1 MRFRI
6 FVSLAGL
13 MLSAAGVASAQTAA
27 KSSPP
32 AAKKAWIA
40 PRTPDG
46 QPDLQGIWN
55 SATGTPI
62 ERPDELKGKEF
73 FTEQEARD
81 WEKTMQARNKKD
93 GKADDPGVP
102 GTYNDA
108 FWEMGTKPA
117 KTLRTSIVIDPPDG
131 KIPALMPAAAA
142 ARQQK
147 IDRIFHPD
155 GPEDLGLGDQCLMF
169 STGAPPM
176 LPYPYNSNYR
186 IVQTKDYVAI
196 YVEMVHDTRII
207 PLDRRKHLPSS
218 VRLWYGDSVGHWEGD
233 ILVVDTT
240 NFIEKSQFYFQLP
253 YQVTT
258 GPFADTNM
266 HVVERFRRLDADTIL
281 YQFDVDDP
289 TAYVRPWKGEYTMSA
304 SPGPVYEYACHEGN
318 YGLPDVLKGVRA
330 QEKAAAGAK
339 VR

>member
-1 MRFRI
+1 MKFHLL
-6 FVSLAGL
+6 VGL
-13 MLSAAGVASAQTAA
+13 MLATLAAGAAQTAA
-27 KSSPP
+27 K
-32 AAKKAWIA
+32 KAWTA

-62 ERPDELKGKEF
+62 ERPTELKGKEF

-81 WEKTMQARNKKD
+81 WEKTMQARSKRD

-108 FWEMGTKPA
+108 FWEIGTKPA

-131 KIPALMPAAAA
+131 KIPALTPAAAA

-176 LPYPYNSNYR
+176 LPYTYNSNYR

-196 YVEMVHDTRII
+196 YVEMIHDTRII

-233 ILVVDTT
+233 TLVVDTT
-240 NFIEKSQFYFQLP
+240 NFIEKSQFYLQLP

-258 GPFADTNM
+258 GPFADENM
-266 HVVERFRRLDADTIL
+266 HVVERFRRMDADTIL

-304 SPGPVYEYACHEGN
+304 SPGPIFEYACHEGN

-330 QEKAAAGAK
+330 QEKAAASGK
-339 VR
+339 

>member
-1 MRFRI
+1 MRFTLVTI
-6 FVSLAGL
+6 VTLATVG
-13 MLSAAGVASAQTAA
+13 AAFAQTAA
-27 KSSPP
+27 KP
-32 AAKKAWIA
+32 APAVAKKAWTV

-108 FWEMGTKPA
+108 FWEMGTKVA
-117 KTLRTSIVIDPPDG
+117 KTLRTSIVTDPPNG
-131 KIPALMPAAAA
+131 KIPALTPTAAA

-176 LPYPYNSNYR
+176 LPYAYNSNYR

-207 PLDRRKHLPSS
+207 PVVKKLDGRKHLPPS
-218 VRLWYGDSVGHWEGD
+218 VRLWYGDSIGHWEGD
-233 ILVVDTT
+233 TLVVDTT
-240 NFIEKSQFYFQLP
+240 NFIEKSQFYLQLP

-258 GPFADTNM
+258 GPLADENM

-289 TAYVRPWKGEYTMSA
+289 TVYVRPWKGEYTMSA
-304 SPGPVYEYACHEGN
+304 SAGPIFEYACHEGN

-330 QEKAAAGAK
+330 QEKAASSAK
-339 VR
+339 

>member
-1 MRFRI
+1 MRFALVTIVI
-6 FVSLAGL
+6 F
-13 MLSAAGVASAQTAA
+13 SAAFAQTTA
-27 KSSPP
+27 KSSP
-32 AAKKAWIA
+32 ATAKKVWT
-40 PRTPDG
+40 PPLTPDG

-62 ERPDELKGKEF
+62 ERPAELKGKEF

-81 WEKTMQARNKKD
+81 WEKTMQARIKRD
-93 GKADDPGVP
+93 GKPDDPGVP

-108 FWEMGTKPA
+108 FWEIGTQPA

-131 KIPALMPAAAA
+131 KIPELTPAAAA

-147 IDRIFHPD
+147 IDRIYHPD

-176 LPYPYNSNYR
+176 LPYTYNSNYR

-196 YVEMVHDTRII
+196 YIEMIHDTRII

-233 ILVVDTT
+233 TLVVDTT
-240 NFIEKSQFYFQLP
+240 NFIDKSQFYFQLP

-258 GPFADTNM
+258 GPFADENM

-304 SPGPVYEYACHEGN
+304 SPGPIFEYACHEGN

-330 QEKAAAGAK
+330 QEKAAAKAQ
-339 VR
+339 

>member
-1 MRFRI
+1 MRFTLVTI
-6 FVSLAGL
+6 VAFATIG
-13 MLSAAGVASAQTAA
+13 AAFAQTTVQPA
-27 KSSPP
+27 PR
-32 AAKKAWIA
+32 AAKKAWTA

-81 WEKTMQARNKKD
+81 WEIAMQARNKKD

-108 FWEMGTKPA
+108 FWEMGTKVA
-117 KTLRTSIVIDPPDG
+117 KTLRTSIVTDPPNG
-131 KIPALMPAAAA
+131 KIPALTPTAAA

-176 LPYPYNSNYR
+176 LPYAYNSNYR

-207 PLDRRKHLPSS
+207 PVVKNLDGRKHLPPS

-233 ILVVDTT
+233 TLVVDTT
-240 NFIEKSQFYFQLP
+240 NFIEKSQFYLQLP
-253 YQVTT
+253 YQVVT
-258 GPFADTNM
+258 GPFADENM

-289 TAYVRPWKGEYTMSA
+289 TAYVRPWKGEYTISA
-304 SPGPVYEYACHEGN
+304 SPGPIYEYACHEGN
-318 YGLPDVLKGVRA
+318 YGLPDVLKGARA
-330 QEKAAAGAK
+330 QEKAAASAK
-339 VR
+339 

>member
-1 MRFRI
+1 MRFHI
-6 FVSLAGL
+6 LASLLAIIG
-13 MLSAAGVASAQTAA
+13 AASAQTAVKPA
-27 KSSPP
+27 PA
-32 AAKKAWIA
+32 AAKKMWSP

-62 ERPDELKGKEF
+62 ERPAELKGKEF

-81 WEKTMQARNKKD
+81 WEKTMQARNKRD

-108 FWEMGTKPA
+108 FWEIGSKPV

-131 KIPALMPAAAA
+131 RMPALTPAAAA
-142 ARQQK
+142 VRQRK

-176 LPYPYNSNYR
+176 LPYTYNSNYR

-233 ILVVDTT
+233 TLVVDTT

-258 GPFADTNM
+258 GPLADTNM

-289 TAYVRPWKGEYTMSA
+289 TVYVRPWKGEYTMSA
-304 SPGPVYEYACHEGN
+304 APGPIYEYACHEGN
-318 YGLPDVLKGVRA
+318 YGLPDVLKGARA

-339 VR
+339 APK

>member
-1 MRFRI
+1 MRFTLVTLI
-6 FVSLAGL
+6 TIG
-13 MLSAAGVASAQTAA
+13 AAFGQTVAKTAP
-27 KSSPP
+27 S
-32 AAKKAWIA
+32 AAKKAWTA

-62 ERPDELKGKEF
+62 ERPGELKGKEF

-81 WEKTMQARNKKD
+81 WEKTMQARSKRD
-93 GKADDPGVP
+93 GKPDDPGVP

-108 FWEMGTKPA
+108 FWEIGTKPA

-131 KIPALMPAAAA
+131 KIPALTPAAAA

-176 LPYPYNSNYR
+176 LPYTYNSNYR

-196 YVEMVHDTRII
+196 YIEMIHDTRII
-207 PLDRRKHLPSS
+207 PIVKSLDGRKHLPSS
-218 VRLWYGDSVGHWEGD
+218 VRLWYGDSIGHWEGD
-233 ILVVDTT
+233 TLVVDTT
-240 NFIEKSQFYFQLP
+240 NFIEKSQFYLQLP

-258 GPFADTNM
+258 GPFADENM
-266 HVVERFRRLDADTIL
+266 HVVERFRRMDADTIL

-318 YGLPDVLKGVRA
+318 YGLPDVLKGARA
-330 QEKAAAGAK
+330 QEKAAARAK
-339 VR
+339 